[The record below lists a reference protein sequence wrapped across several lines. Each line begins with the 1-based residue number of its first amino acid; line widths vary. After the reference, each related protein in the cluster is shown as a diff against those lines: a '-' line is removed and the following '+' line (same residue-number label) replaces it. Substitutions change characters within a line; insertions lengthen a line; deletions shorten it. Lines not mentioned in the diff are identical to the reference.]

1 MVVSWMIHSVMLF
14 PVMELTLEGASSGRS
29 MGQQL
34 AFIRIMEWGFLI
46 LPESGII
53 GRRIIIVYS
62 FPLAHWRGCFKG
74 IMYSFGSSLMI

>member
-1 MVVSWMIHSVMLF
+1 MDDPLGDAF
-14 PVMELTLEGASSGRS
+14 PCDGAETGGTEVASSGRS

-62 FPLAHWRGCFKG
+62 FPLAHLRGCFKG
-74 IMYSFGSSLMI
+74 IMYSFGSSSMI